1 MQTTM
6 EAVVAVA
13 MTGGTTME
21 EEVEDMAGTTMVRM
35 FVRHVGEKCLLMS
48 HARGLIL
55 ITLRWIR

>member
-1 MQTTM
+1 MFIDIQMQTTM

-35 FVRHVGEKCLLMS
+35 FVVV
-48 HARGLIL
+48 
-55 ITLRWIR
+55 T

>member
-1 MQTTM
+1 MSINIQMQTTM

-35 FVRHVGEKCLLMS
+35 IVGVTWERSVASCRV
-48 HARGLIL
+48 HLI
-55 ITLRWIR
+55 

>member
-1 MQTTM
+1 MFIDIQMQTTM

-35 FVRHVGEKCLLMS
+35 FDVRCSHVGEKCLLMS
-48 HARGLIL
+48 RHLV
-55 ITLRWIR
+55 

>member
-21 EEVEDMAGTTMVRM
+21 EGEDMAGTTMVRM
-35 FVRHVGEKCLLMS
+35 FVVV
-48 HARGLIL
+48 
-55 ITLRWIR
+55 T